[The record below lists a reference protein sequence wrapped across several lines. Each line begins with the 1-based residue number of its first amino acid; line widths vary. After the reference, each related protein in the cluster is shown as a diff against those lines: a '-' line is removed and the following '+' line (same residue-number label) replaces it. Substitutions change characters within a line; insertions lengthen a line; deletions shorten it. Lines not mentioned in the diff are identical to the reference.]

1 MKYRGHKQN
10 LRKNKQNLGRSV
22 LYRIAME
29 ELVENAEEVIEIKT
43 INGRNDEKLYKL
55 AVRVKDKEGEY
66 IAHAIVR
73 LTPPAS
79 NEGYL
84 WKLVDF
90 WWEEKK

>member
-1 MKYRGHKQN
+1 MRG
-10 LRKNKQNLGRSV
+10 LLF
-22 LYRIAME
+22 RIAME
-29 ELVENAEEVIEIKT
+29 ELVENAEDVIEIKM
-43 INGRNDEKLYKL
+43 IHGRNNEKLYKL

-66 IAHAIVR
+66 IAHAVIR